1 MRIYDTL
8 LKVIYLY
15 SMKYI
20 TLWFY
25 HSSLI
30 KIFLCLA
37 SVTGKKYNKL
47 ATRKFK
53 YDVKTTKLKF
63 SKDPLY
69 QDGFETAL
77 YIKKPEKTSKLENT
91 KILNGFEYVYLLKHE
106 KILIWQST
114 LHFQSASKEQLNLP
128 KKCT

>member
-1 MRIYDTL
+1 MFF
-8 LKVIYLY
+8 
-15 SMKYI
+15 
-20 TLWFY
+20 LW
-25 HSSLI
+25 
-30 KIFLCLA
+30 LA

-53 YDVKTTKLKF
+53 YDLKTTKLKF

-77 YIKKPEKTSKLENT
+77 CIKKPEKTSKLENT
-91 KILNGFEYVYLLKHE
+91 KISNGCKYVYLLKHE
-106 KILIWQST
+106 KIVIWQST